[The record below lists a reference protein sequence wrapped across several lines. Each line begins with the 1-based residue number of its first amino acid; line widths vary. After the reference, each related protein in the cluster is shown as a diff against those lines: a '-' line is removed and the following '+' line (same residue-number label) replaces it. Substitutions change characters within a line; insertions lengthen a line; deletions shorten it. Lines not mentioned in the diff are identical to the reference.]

1 MCEVELKEKGQQ
13 QKNRG
18 KSRSKSTT
26 RKGKC
31 NFCHKEGHWKSECPK
46 LKEKKG
52 TSDKTS
58 TASVAEDTTIEGDTV
73 LTVSGSC
80 SGNSWILDSGC
91 SYHMSPNR
99 DWFSTYQ
106 SIDGGVV
113 LMGNDVSCK
122 VVGIGTVRIK
132 MHDGLVRTLTDVR
145 HVPD

>member
-1 MCEVELKEKGQQ
+1 M
-13 QKNRG
+13 
-18 KSRSKSTT
+18 
-26 RKGKC
+26 
-31 NFCHKEGHWKSECPK
+31 
-46 LKEKKG
+46 
-52 TSDKTS
+52 
-58 TASVAEDTTIEGDTV
+58 AEDTTIEGDTV